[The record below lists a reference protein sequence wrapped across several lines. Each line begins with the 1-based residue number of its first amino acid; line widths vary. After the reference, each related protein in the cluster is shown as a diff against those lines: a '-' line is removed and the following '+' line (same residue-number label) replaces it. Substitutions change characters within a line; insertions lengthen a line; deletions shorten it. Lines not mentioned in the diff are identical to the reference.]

1 MNKPSPR
8 RSSTVLRQQ
17 EIVEA
22 AIRLAQFASPDGI
35 TTQAIAD
42 EVGLTQ
48 GALFRHFATKEAI
61 WAAVFSWVRERFEA
75 EIESAAAQGETPLD
89 QLGEIFRAHVRFVA
103 VHPAVPRLIFH
114 ELQRPVESP
123 ARAEVRQILE
133 PYRRR
138 ILALLKAAK
147 AAESVA
153 ADLDLPSAVALFVG
167 MVQGLVM
174 QSALANGVAKLEA
187 CAKKMFPLFLS
198 AIGARR

>member
-1 MNKPSPR
+1 MSKPAPR
-8 RSSTVLRQQ
+8 RFSTVLRQQ

-48 GALFRHFATKEAI
+48 GALFRHFSSKEAI
-61 WAAVFSWVRERFEA
+61 WVAVFSWVRQCFQA
-75 EIESAAAQGETPLD
+75 EIESAAGRGDTPVA

-103 VHPAVPRLIFH
+103 AHPAVPRLIFH

-138 ILALLKAAK
+138 ILALLKAAR

-153 ADLDLPSAVALFVG
+153 ADLDLPSAAALFVG

-174 QSALANGVAKLEA
+174 QSALAGGVATLEA
-187 CAKKMFPLFLS
+187 RAKKMFPLFLS
-198 AIGARR
+198 AIGAHP

>member
-1 MNKPSPR
+1 MSKPTPR

-17 EIVEA
+17 EIVGA

-48 GALFRHFATKEAI
+48 GALFRHFPTKEAI
-61 WAAVFSWVRERFEA
+61 WVAVFSWVRERFQA
-75 EIESAAAQGETPLD
+75 EIELAVGRSDTPLG
-89 QLGEIFRAHVRFVA
+89 QLSEIFRAHVRFVA
-103 VHPAVPRLIFH
+103 AHPAVPRLIFH

-123 ARAEVRQILE
+123 ARAEVRQIME

-138 ILALLKAAK
+138 ILTLLKAAR
-147 AAESVA
+147 ASESVA
-153 ADLDLPSAVALFVG
+153 ADFDLPSAAALFVG

-174 QSALANGVAKLEA
+174 QSALADGVSTLEA
-187 CAKKMFPLFLS
+187 RAKKMFPLFLS
-198 AIGARR
+198 AIGTRS